1 MQLPHSMLSLL
12 LLTASLSAA
21 QPVQN
26 DDGNDITTSSATS
39 QFHPKLVARDPR
51 DPSHSSDYN
60 RYRSYSSQPTNINPA
75 DFGAADTTP
84 TRNPTVQFG
93 GQQTVPQQGGQRAGG
108 GQQQGGGGQQLQEL
122 NMIRTALT
130 GIDTTRL
137 SPAAQTTH
145 RRLVSSEARY
155 RSALA
160 QNGQL
165 AQANLDSLRDGVRR
179 LGGNV

>member
-1 MQLPHSMLSLL
+1 
-12 LLTASLSAA
+12 
-21 QPVQN
+21 
-26 DDGNDITTSSATS
+26 
-39 QFHPKLVARDPR
+39 
-51 DPSHSSDYN
+51 
-60 RYRSYSSQPTNINPA
+60 
-75 DFGAADTTP
+75 
-84 TRNPTVQFG
+84 
-93 GQQTVPQQGGQRAGG
+93 
-108 GQQQGGGGQQLQEL
+108 
-122 NMIRTALT
+122 MIRTALT